1 MEEENEVVQIVPDLD
16 VLQVIAWILVQVSRV
31 VTSPIVW
38 FFSNALLL
46 HEGWTICVFCLFDVS
61 GLGFLTKEEK
71 RGICFSFGPE
81 LHCREYSGQAIFFG
95 QFFFYLFEVFFFQI
109 YG

>member
-1 MEEENEVVQIVPDLD
+1 
-16 VLQVIAWILVQVSRV
+16 
-31 VTSPIVW
+31 
-38 FFSNALLL
+38 
-46 HEGWTICVFCLFDVS
+46 LFDVS

-95 QFFFYLFEVFFFQI
+95 QFFFYLFEVFFFRFMVNANLI
-109 YG
+109 TARVLALGNAMIFIP